1 MFKVRDC
8 AICLEPL
15 LIGHGAASDD
25 DDDDDDEYA
34 VTESTVRA
42 GEVPP
47 PTPRQQQQRL
57 TFAIPCGHVFHTPCY
72 HAWNKAQMVS
82 GLYNKKLKMM
92 MMRLPESRRQQ
103 QQQHHHHSFAL
114 HCAAC
119 QTIVDKSYYLP
130 MSLDESQNDDD
141 DNNNKICCGHC
152 GTSLYGGNDNEIV
165 FDPATKTLR
174 HAQCGGGDALSSSSH
189 DKTIMAAV
197 TGATFSDRAQLFP
210 VYLASCSTA
219 VVVAAVTS
227 AAAPIED
234 SPLPKNWDQNKSSQS

>member
-25 DDDDDDEYA
+25 DDADDDDKYA
-34 VTESTVRA
+34 VTESTGRAA

-47 PTPRQQQQRL
+47 PTPQQQQQRL

-103 QQQHHHHSFAL
+103 QQHHHRSFAL
-114 HCAAC
+114 QCAAC
-119 QTIVDKSYYLP
+119 QTVVDKSYYLP
-130 MSLDESQNDDD
+130 MSSDESHNDD
-141 DNNNKICCGHC
+141 DNNKIRCGDC
-152 GTSLYGGNDNEIV
+152 GTSLYGGNNNEII
-165 FDPATKTLR
+165 FCPATKTLR
-174 HAQCGGGDALSSSSH
+174 HAQCGGLDAPSSSLPSPSSH
-189 DKTIMAAV
+189 DKTMMA
-197 TGATFSDRAQLFP
+197 TKSIFSNRDQLYP
-210 VYLASCSTA
+210 VYLASRSTA
-219 VVVAAVTS
+219 VAS
-227 AAAPIED
+227 AAAPIKD
-234 SPLPKNWDQNKSSQS
+234 LPLP